1 MKENEIVQ
9 SIKQTHNGLPWEGA
23 GAGGTRFEGGAVH
36 FPRIH
41 IHIFAVI
48 LVFFKDNCTALNCTA
63 GSVRQT
69 QSFRRKERSY
79 SGPKGFYGLG
89 NLPVATRGTDLDK
102 WKGAKAFSQGT
113 SMSKGPE
120 ARPKRKE

>member
-1 MKENEIVQ
+1 MFAYVGMKENEIVQ

-48 LVFFKDNCTALNCTA
+48 LVFFKGNCTALNCTA

-79 SGPKGFYGLG
+79 SGPKDFTDWETCLWR
-89 NLPVATRGTDLDK
+89 RG
-102 WKGAKAFSQGT
+102 
-113 SMSKGPE
+113 GPIWINGRE
-120 ARPKRKE
+120 QRHSPRGPA